1 MLCEGLSSSI
11 VTNCSFLNNTAG
23 DKGGGLYCGSTA
35 EIYISYTLFS
45 GNSADVIGG
54 AIFGYSEGVITL
66 DDCIVSENNAGIN
79 GGGIYISNTGSADE
93 PTRLVAQTTTIRD
106 NTALSFVDGYVGYFS
121 EAELT
126 CCDVDMAQWG
136 GEGTIIL
143 NNEGCDPIAAEG
155 KTWGGIKTLYR

>member
-1 MLCEGLSSSI
+1 

-23 DKGGGLYCGSTA
+23 DKGGGLYCDSTA
-35 EIYISYTLFS
+35 EIFISYTLFS
-45 GNSADVIGG
+45 NNAADVVGG
-54 AIFGYSEGVITL
+54 GIFGYSEGVITL
-66 DDCIVSENNAGIN
+66 DDCIVSENSAGIS
-79 GGGIYISNTGSADE
+79 GGGIYISNSSSSTQ

-106 NTALSFVDGYVGYFS
+106 NLALSFLDGYVGFYS

-126 CCDVDMAQWG
+126 CCDIDMAQWG

-143 NNEGCDPIAAEG
+143 YNEDCDPIATEE